1 MGIGNNN
8 YLEGGKINKE
18 RKRSGLKSA
27 SSDDVSQK
35 IQNKKIS
42 ESAARRRS

>member
-8 YLEGGKINKE
+8 YFEGEKINKE
-18 RKRSGLKSA
+18 RKGSGVKSA

-42 ESAARRRS
+42 NSASRRRS

>member
-8 YLEGGKINKE
+8 YFEEEKINKE
-18 RKRSGLKSA
+18 RKRSGLKSV
-27 SSDDVSQK
+27 SSEYVSRK

-42 ESAARRRS
+42 DSEAHHGS

>member
-1 MGIGNNN
+1 MGISNNN
-8 YLEGGKINKE
+8 YFEGEKINKE
-18 RKRSGLKSA
+18 RKGLKSA

-42 ESAARRRS
+42 DSAGRRRS